1 MNANV
6 YQHFRKDEHPF
17 IDTVGDWLEQVEMQY
32 APYLTDFLD
41 PRQAYILET
50 LIRQNSDLSFTFY
63 VCYEQAERK
72 RCLIYPAYYIPE
84 ETDFGVVLFEIIYPS
99 KFATLSHGK
108 ILGTLMNVGV
118 RREAFGDIISDG
130 DKWQVFIAQEVA
142 GFVVNQVDK
151 IGKITVRLEERDY
164 TQILIPKDGWQE
176 ERTTMSSL
184 RLDSVISAVFN

>member
-1 MNANV
+1 MCINISAKMNIL
-6 YQHFRKDEHPF
+6 F

-63 VCYEQAERK
+63 GGYEQAERK

-118 RREAFGDIISDG
+118 RR
-130 DKWQVFIAQEVA
+130 KP
-142 GFVVNQVDK
+142 
-151 IGKITVRLEERDY
+151 LE
-164 TQILIPKDGWQE
+164 ILFP
-176 ERTTMSSL
+176 M
-184 RLDSVISAVFN
+184 VISGRFL

>member
-63 VCYEQAERK
+63 GGYEQAERK

-84 ETDFGVVLFEIIYPS
+84 ETDLVLYYLKLFIHLNLRHYLMG
-99 KFATLSHGK
+99 KF
-108 ILGTLMNVGV
+108 
-118 RREAFGDIISDG
+118 
-130 DKWQVFIAQEVA
+130 
-142 GFVVNQVDK
+142 
-151 IGKITVRLEERDY
+151 
-164 TQILIPKDGWQE
+164 
-176 ERTTMSSL
+176 
-184 RLDSVISAVFN
+184 